1 MNRTDNRKNYA
12 GLPYIPEFRLILTEY
27 ELKSEK
33 TTRIILEENSDGSLT
48 LKSDDG
54 KKLDQFTE
62 QDKNYIYE
70 QLGKIDISEPPAD
83 TNETEGKGYSIT
95 VCAGLNKLTFQWR
108 NETIDKNWQ
117 PLINIRD
124 KYMNLP
130 E

>member
-1 MNRTDNRKNYA
+1 MIRTENRKNYT
-12 GLPYIPEFRLILTEY
+12 GLPYIPEFRLILTKY

-54 KKLDQFTE
+54 KKLNQFTE
-62 QDKNYIYE
+62 QDKKHIYT
-70 QLGKIDISEPPAD
+70 QLGKIDISIPPAD
-83 TNETEGKGYSIT
+83 TNDTEGKVYSIT
-95 VCAGLNKLTFQWR
+95 VCAGLNKLTFQWM
-108 NETIDKNWQ
+108 NNTIDSNWL

-124 KYMNLP
+124 KYMILP